1 MKVIKGGRAE
11 LSSLQ
16 SLADPRLRAAL
27 DKYGSLVRL
36 DMSKTPALEFAGGK
50 DAQKV
55 MLEMTKFLKY
65 AENAAAA

>member
-1 MKVIKGGRAE
+1 
-11 LSSLQ
+11 
-16 SLADPRLRAAL
+16 
-27 DKYGSLVRL
+27 
-36 DMSKTPALEFAGGK
+36 MSKTPALEFAGGK